1 MVISIVESAKGPIV
15 LGMTVK
21 SEKILA
27 LSNYLA
33 MSPKSYN
40 DISQFLV
47 MNTFSNEKISAVY
60 LAELIETGVLCTLGG
75 FGWPPQEYASI
86 TDLPINSKF
95 PITDSI
101 RENQVM
107 VFENGEKFRNEYP
120 LMSEF
125 IYSGNWITGI
135 AIPIY
140 PIGGMAMYSSINIDL
155 NSEEIIFFVAVG
167 ALLGLYASRLP
178 AELVE
183 VAISAKQKLNL
194 PQIPLS
200 ARQLVIAG
208 MLERGFNNAQIG
220 AEIGY
225 SESLVRQETVVI
237 YRKLQVTGRLA
248 MQAIRT
254 LNLESEENLG
264 I

>member
-1 MVISIVESAKGPIV
+1 
-15 LGMTVK
+15 
-21 SEKILA
+21 
-27 LSNYLA
+27 
-33 MSPKSYN
+33 
-40 DISQFLV
+40 
-47 MNTFSNEKISAVY
+47 
-60 LAELIETGVLCTLGG
+60 
-75 FGWPPQEYASI
+75 
-86 TDLPINSKF
+86 
-95 PITDSI
+95 
-101 RENQVM
+101 
-107 VFENGEKFRNEYP
+107 
-120 LMSEF
+120 MSEF